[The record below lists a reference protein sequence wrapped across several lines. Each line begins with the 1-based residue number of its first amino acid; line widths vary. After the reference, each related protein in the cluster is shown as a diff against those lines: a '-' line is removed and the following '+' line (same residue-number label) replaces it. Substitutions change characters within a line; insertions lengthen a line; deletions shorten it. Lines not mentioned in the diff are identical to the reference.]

1 VAVAIV
7 TGPLDVLVGRRRDG
21 HPPWTFPGG
30 KIEPGESPEA
40 SELMSGMFGLVREHL
55 RSKLRG

>member
-1 VAVAIV
+1 MADA
-7 TGPLDVLVGRRRDG
+7 TESATAP
-21 HPPWTFPGG
+21 G